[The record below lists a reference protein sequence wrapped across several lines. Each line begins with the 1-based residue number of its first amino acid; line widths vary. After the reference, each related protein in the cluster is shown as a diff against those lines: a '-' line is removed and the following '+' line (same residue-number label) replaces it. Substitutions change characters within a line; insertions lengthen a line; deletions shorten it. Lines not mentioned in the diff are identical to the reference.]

1 MAGFKMHISTS
12 TVVGIGYGVAGHLAW
27 DMPLPV
33 AMISGGLC
41 SIAGILPDLDS
52 DSGKPVRELTAFSAA
67 VIPMLMMERL
77 RAMGMSAE
85 SMVLAG
91 GCVYLFIRFGLGE
104 ILKRYTVHR
113 GMWHSIPAALT
124 AAMIA
129 ALIVSGT
136 DFEQRFFKVVAVL
149 LGYLTHLTLDEIY
162 SIEMRRGRLRLKKSF
177 GTALKFWSG
186 SRWANVSTYA
196 KLILFGALALGDPVF
211 MEHFGQPE
219 SDVHRIAREA
229 FESVLQTGE
238 DGTIRR

>member
-12 TVVGIGYGVAGHLAW
+12 TVVGIGYGAAGDLVF

-33 AMISGGLC
+33 AAVSAGLC

-52 DSGKPVRELTAFSAA
+52 DSGKPVKELTAFSAA
-67 VIPMLMMERL
+67 VIPMFMMDRL
-77 RAMGMSAE
+77 RNMGLPPE

-91 GCVYLFIRFGLGE
+91 GCVYIFIRFGLGE

-136 DFEQRFFKVVAVL
+136 VFEQRLFKVVAVL
-149 LGYLTHLTLDEIY
+149 VGYLTHLTLDEIY
-162 SIEMRRGRLRLKKSF
+162 SIEAGRGGFRLKKSF
-177 GTALKFWSG
+177 GTALKFWSN
-186 SRWANVSTYA
+186 SRWANVSTYG
-196 KLILFGALALGDPVF
+196 KLILFGALAIGDPVF
-211 MEHFGQPE
+211 MQRFGRPE
-219 SDVHRIAREA
+219 GEVHRIAREA
-229 FESVLQTGE
+229 VESVLQSN